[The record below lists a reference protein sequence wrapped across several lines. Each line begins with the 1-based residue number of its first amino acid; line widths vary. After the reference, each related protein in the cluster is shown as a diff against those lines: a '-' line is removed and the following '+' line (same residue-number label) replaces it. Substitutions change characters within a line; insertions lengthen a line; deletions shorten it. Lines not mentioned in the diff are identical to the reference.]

1 MFREEWRRSR
11 QGKKVPHRRCD
22 KPSEAKPV
30 AGQTCQIETALGEL
44 REIRRQ
50 KEWARTRQT
59 CRLPSVKVEQS
70 ADRSRH
76 SSRQN
81 DCCIGH
87 TCDPGQPH
95 RVCGDR
101 TRDRKR
107 ENRHLSECE
116 VPLASLRGCCRG
128 SALAPRDVGRQVA
141 EVLHRRGLSS
151 RSMVTVMGPTAPWA
165 AIRASVVDW
174 TPAPSDSARRRMA
187 EGGPPSAPALER
199 ESIMPPPALRLLEPA
214 EGRADRSRRVV
225 HVPPP
230 ERSPAC
236 RP

>member
-11 QGKKVPHRRCD
+11 QGKKVPYRRCD

-30 AGQTCQIETALGEL
+30 AGQTRQIETALGEL
-44 REIRRQ
+44 REIKRQ
-50 KEWARTRQT
+50 KEWVRTRRT
-59 CRLPSVKVEQS
+59 CRLPPVTVEQS

-87 TCDPGQPH
+87 PCDPGQPH

-107 ENRHLSECE
+107 QNRHLSECD
-116 VPLASLRGCCRG
+116 VLLASLRGCCRG

-141 EVLHRRGLSS
+141 RALRRRALSS

-165 AIRASVVDW
+165 AIRESGVDW
-174 TPAPSDSARRRMA
+174 TPAPGDSARIRSA
-187 EGGPPSAPALER
+187 VSVSPGKFPS
-199 ESIMPPPALRLLEPA
+199 
-214 EGRADRSRRVV
+214 RVV
-225 HVPPP
+225 
-230 ERSPAC
+230 
-236 RP
+236 